1 MAQERIGYAR
11 ALDPSQGRLTDPT
24 LLIRSG
30 HPDPTDLFYHLLLLI
45 MIETI
50 EDTFGTHDQ
59 QDDQAKANGASEGAG
74 IGLAEATED
83 VQRRTELA
91 NLHAEEP

>member
-1 MAQERIGYAR
+1 
-11 ALDPSQGRLTDPT
+11 
-24 LLIRSG
+24 
-30 HPDPTDLFYHLLLLI
+30 

-50 EDTFGTHDQ
+50 EDAFSTHHQ
-59 QDDQAKANGASEGAG
+59 QDSQAKANGASEGSG